1 MNIPYLPGK
10 GDKVLF
16 IYNVPLFELF
26 TFKRLLPMR
35 TAKKMYFTIN
45 EITLELKGPYARLE
59 LFEIIN
65 VSYFAFRMRF
75 NKSDKVFHPKYIHTP
90 INGFYIIR
98 DNELDTY
105 KNAANFIKASRKI
118 LEDFRKAKELNS
130 KDFDNMD
137 SYERKLKYKKKVLKS
152 DIVGKIPRFKMKTLN
167 IYTAEVT
174 RYENIKDFSET
185 ENYLLADI
193 LECIE
198 NKTSPIFQG
207 KFILAKH
214 YPSEKEFSFRAI
226 DKFENEIYFP
236 NRPVILETNIKT
248 NQQRVYAGGI
258 DLCKHI
264 PFDVGEVMFSLRYE
278 GGFTFN
284 EYFYRC
290 L

>member
-1 MNIPYLPGK
+1 
-10 GDKVLF
+10 
-16 IYNVPLFELF
+16 
-26 TFKRLLPMR
+26 MR
-35 TAKKMYFTIN
+35 TAKKIYFTIN
-45 EITLELKGPYARLE
+45 EVTLELKGPYARLE

-65 VSYFAFRMRF
+65 VSHFAFRMRF

-98 DNELDTY
+98 DIELDTY
-105 KNAANFIKASRKI
+105 KNAANFIKASRKF
-118 LEDFRKAKELNS
+118 LENYRKTRELSS

-137 SYERKLKYKKKVLKS
+137 SYDRKPKGNEKILKF
-152 DIVGKIPRFKMKTLN
+152 DFIGKTPKFKIKTLN
-167 IYTAEVT
+167 IYTGEVT
-174 RYENIKDFSET
+174 HYENAKEFAET
-185 ENYLLADI
+185 ENYLLKDVLA
-193 LECIE
+193 CIE
-198 NKTSPIFQG
+198 ISANPIFQG

-236 NRPVILETNIKT
+236 NHPVILETNIKT

-284 EYFYRC
+284 ECFYK
-290 L
+290 LINN